1 VIFSMPDMNATP
13 SGERIQIA
21 FFGKRNAGKS
31 SVVNAVTN
39 QNLSVVSEIKGTTT
53 DPVYKAME
61 LLPLGA
67 VMIVDTAG
75 LDDSGELGALRVE
88 KSLQV
93 LEKTDIAILVID
105 STQGKSDLDEKL
117 ISEFQ
122 KRKLPYIIAY
132 NKSDLSQT
140 EIRSTSEICIS
151 AKTGEHIQELKELIA
166 KQVCPQTNA
175 KPLIADL
182 IQKNDMI
189 LLVIP
194 IDESA
199 PKGRLI
205 LPQQQI
211 IRASLEVGAIPVCCQ
226 PEELAQVL
234 KKISPRMV
242 ITDSQAF
249 GKVSKI
255 VPESIPLT
263 SFSILFA
270 RYKGDL
276 ELVVRGAAALDTL
289 RNGDKVLISEG
300 CTHHRQCNDI
310 GTVKLPKWIADHAGC
325 QPEFT
330 WTSGTEFPK
339 NLQDYALVIHCGA
352 CMLPPKAVQFRQNTA
367 SEQGIPMT
375 NYGTAIAHC
384 HGILKR
390 SLSLFPEVQ
399 NLLS

>member
-1 VIFSMPDMNATP
+1 MSLNQTP

-21 FFGKRNAGKS
+21 FFGLRNAGKS

-39 QNLSVVSEIKGTTT
+39 QQLSVVSDVKGTTT

-67 VMIVDTAG
+67 VMLVDTAG
-75 LDDSGELGALRVE
+75 LDDSGELGSLRVE

-93 LEKTDIAILVID
+93 LEKTDIAILVVD
-105 STQGKSDLDEKL
+105 ATLGKSPLDEQL
-117 ISEFQ
+117 IAQFQ

-132 NKSDLSQT
+132 NKADLHKP
-140 EIRSTSEICIS
+140 EISSTSEICIS
-151 AKTGEHIQELKELIA
+151 ARTGENIHELKELIA
-166 KQVCPQTNA
+166 KQVAPQANPS
-175 KPLIADL
+175 PLISDL
-182 IQKNDMI
+182 IQKND
-189 LLVIP
+189 LLVLVIP

-205 LPQQQI
+205 LPQQQV
-211 IRASLEVGAIPVCCQ
+211 IRAALETGAVPVCCQ
-226 PEELAQVL
+226 IPELADVL
-234 KKISPRMV
+234 TKISPKMV

-249 GKVSKI
+249 GKVSQI
-255 VPESIPLT
+255 VPDHIPLT

-276 ELVVRGAAALDTL
+276 ELVVRGASALDSL
-289 RNGDKVLISEG
+289 KDGDKILISEG

-310 GTVKLPKWIADHAGC
+310 GTVKLPRWIVEHAHC
-325 QPEFT
+325 QPEFS

-339 NLQDYALVIHCGA
+339 NLQDYALIVHCGA

-367 SEQGIPMT
+367 VEQGVPIT

-390 SLSLFPEVQ
+390 SLSLFPDVAA
-399 NLLS
+399 LLK

>member
-1 VIFSMPDMNATP
+1 MSLNQTP

-21 FFGKRNAGKS
+21 FFGLRNAGKS
-31 SVVNAVTN
+31 SVVNAVTS
-39 QNLSVVSEIKGTTT
+39 QKLSVVSDVKGTTT

-93 LEKTDIAILVID
+93 LEKTDIAVLVID
-105 STQGKSDLDEKL
+105 GTQGKSPLDEQL
-117 ISEFQ
+117 IAEFQ

-132 NKSDLSQT
+132 NKADLHQT
-140 EIRSTSEICIS
+140 EISSTSEICIS
-151 AKTGEHIQELKELIA
+151 AKTGENIQELKELIA
-166 KQVCPQTNA
+166 KQVAPQTNPS
-175 KPLIADL
+175 PLISDL
-182 IQKNDMI
+182 IQKND
-189 LLVIP
+189 LLVLVIP

-211 IRASLEVGAIPVCCQ
+211 IRAALEVGAVPVCCQ
-226 PEELAQVL
+226 VQELDEVL
-234 KKISPRMV
+234 KKVSPRMV

-249 GKVSKI
+249 GKVSQI

-276 ELVVRGAAALDTL
+276 ELVVRGASALDSL
-289 RNGDKVLISEG
+289 KDGDKILISEG

-310 GTVKLPKWIADHAGC
+310 GTVKLPRWISEHAHC
-325 QPEFT
+325 QLEFS

-339 NLQDYALVIHCGA
+339 DLQDYALIVHCGA
-352 CMLPPKAVQFRQNTA
+352 CMLPPKAVQFRQGTA
-367 SEQGIPMT
+367 VEQNIPIT

-390 SLSLFPEVQ
+390 SLSLFPEIAE
-399 NLLS
+399 LLI

>member
-1 VIFSMPDMNATP
+1 MSMNETP

-31 SVVNAVTN
+31 SIVNAVTG
-39 QNLSVVSEIKGTTT
+39 QDLSVVSEIEGTTT

-75 LDDSGELGALRVE
+75 MDDTGELGQLRVE

-93 LEKTDIAILVID
+93 LEKTDIALLVID
-105 STQGKSDLDEKL
+105 STKGKSETDLHL

-122 KRKLPYIIAY
+122 KRKIPYIIIY
-132 NKSDLSQT
+132 NKSDLHEVSVAS
-140 EIRSTSEICIS
+140 ISEISVS
-151 AKTGEHIQELKELIA
+151 AKTGKNIHALKELIA
-166 KQVCPQTNA
+166 KQVCPSSNP
-175 KPLIADL
+175 KPLISDL
-182 IQKNDMI
+182 IQKQDF
-189 LLVIP
+189 LVLVIP

-205 LPQQQI
+205 LPQQQV
-211 IRASLEVGAIPVCCQ
+211 IRAALEAGAVPLCCQ
-226 PEELAQVL
+226 PSELSDVL
-234 KKISPRMV
+234 HHIVPRMV

-249 GKVSKI
+249 GKVAQI
-255 VPESIPLT
+255 VPQQIPLT

-276 ELVVRGAAALDTL
+276 ETVVKGAAALDHL
-289 RNGDKVLISEG
+289 KEGDHILISEG

-310 GTVKLPKWIADHAGC
+310 GTVKLPAWVQNHAGC
-325 QPEFT
+325 HLEFS
-330 WTSGTEFPK
+330 WTSGTEFPRI
-339 NLQDYALVIHCGA
+339 LDEYALIIHCGA

-367 SEQGIPMT
+367 FEQGIPIT

-399 NLLS
+399 KLLIR

>member
-1 VIFSMPDMNATP
+1 MSTNLNSVP

-39 QNLSVVSEIKGTTT
+39 QQLSVVSEVKGTTT

-75 LDDSGELGALRVE
+75 LDDSGELGNLRVE

-93 LEKTDIAILVID
+93 LEKTDIAVLVVD
-105 STQGKSDLDEKL
+105 STQGKSELDEQL

-122 KRKLPYIIAY
+122 KRKLSYIIAY
-132 NKSDLSQT
+132 NKSDLKET
-140 EIRSTSEICIS
+140 EISSTSEICVS

-166 KQVCPQTNA
+166 KQVCPPANP
-175 KPLIADL
+175 KPLISDL
-182 IQKNDMI
+182 IQKNDLV

-205 LPQQQI
+205 LPQQQV
-211 IRASLEVGAIPVCCQ
+211 IRAVLEENAVPVCCQ
-226 PEELAQVL
+226 PEELPEVL

-249 GKVSKI
+249 GKVSEI
-255 VPESIPLT
+255 VPEEIALT

-276 ELVVRGAAALDTL
+276 ELVVKGASVLDTL
-289 RNGDKVLISEG
+289 KTGDKILISEG

-310 GTVKLPKWIADHAGC
+310 GTVKLPNWIQKHAGC
-325 QPEFT
+325 QLEFQ

-339 NLQDYALVIHCGA
+339 DLQDYALIVHCGA
-352 CMLPPKAVQFRQNTA
+352 CMLPPRAVQFRQYTA
-367 SEQGIPMT
+367 LEQNVPIT

-399 NLLS
+399 KLLL